1 MPTGLD
7 AHPAQPGRVEL
18 SPTERAQAEVRRLTE
33 RQRDLPDLMREAA
46 AAGRFERVAQLR
58 TEWDQL
64 PVRIWAAEYA
74 AVHSQLAAWDVRD
87 RGNQDRHGLLEQATQ
102 LAHEAGLR

>member
-1 MPTGLD
+1 MTTG
-7 AHPAQPGRVEL
+7 VEL
-18 SPTERAQAEVRRLTE
+18 SPAEAAQAEVRRLTE

-58 TEWDQL
+58 TEWEQL
-64 PVRIWAAEYA
+64 PIQLWAAQYA
-74 AVHSQLAAWDVRD
+74 EVHSKLAAWDPRD